1 MAWPPLYSAPTAA
14 WPRGGAAR
22 AGKVRRPNL
31 VKHGLPLYRY
41 DDKLNVEEILHT
53 QLTGVPPSQ
62 SPAVQWQAW
71 GSNISATDLSVLV
84 SE

>member
-1 MAWPPLYSAPTAA
+1 MALASPLFDAQHNLKETT
-14 WPRGGAAR
+14 AR
-22 AGKVRRPNL
+22 AGSVHRPNL

-62 SPAVQWQAW
+62 SLAVQW
-71 GSNISATDLSVLV
+71 
-84 SE
+84 